1 MIIHT
6 VKKNQESSQCL
17 VMNQHLLVIF
27 VYVHQRYNTYW
38 YVETDFFFFMYT
50 IDRGKNSCIY
60 FFCRFFFL
68 IVFLPHTYRSAF
80 TSKLQQLYKEGRPRK
95 VRSGKH
101 VVGRSET
108 GYQLGFF
115 SSFFF
120 KLWGFFKKKEKKR
133 HISVEKD
140 KLEDKPASSLKT
152 LRQSV
157 FRFF

>member
-1 MIIHT
+1 MT
-6 VKKNQESSQCL
+6 CDNSYSQKKSREQPMFSYESTFISYICICTPK
-17 VMNQHLLVIF
+17 VQHLLIC
-27 VYVHQRYNTYW
+27 RNR
-38 YVETDFFFFMYT
+38 FFFFMYT

-120 KLWGFFKKKEKKR
+120 LSSEVSSKKKKK
-133 HISVEKD
+133 KD
-140 KLEDKPASSLKT
+140 T
-152 LRQSV
+152 FQ
-157 FRFF
+157 